1 MNRSMILIGVLLVAL
16 VIAMIYQQQKGVERP
31 WTQCKESMI
40 AQMLTGECAPS
51 QFSTPS
57 HTRPTARRAP
67 NGHTPDQHPPD
78 RRLRRRPAGG
88 YVERR
93 YHLALKLSKIP
104 PWGGNP
110 WIWARCHRA

>member
-51 QFSTPS
+51 QFSTP
-57 HTRPTARRAP
+57 HIRGPLQDAP
-67 NGHTPDQHPPD
+67 RTDTPQTNISQT
-78 RRLRRRPAGG
+78 GG
-88 YVERR
+88 YEGDR
-93 YHLALKLSKIP
+93 LEDM
-104 PWGGNP
+104 
-110 WIWARCHRA
+110 

>member
-51 QFSTPS
+51 QFSTP
-57 HTRPTARRAP
+57 HIRGPLQDAP
-67 NGHTPDQHPPD
+67 RTDTSQTDVPQTDIPQT
-78 RRLRRRPAGG
+78 GG
-88 YVERR
+88 YEGDQ
-93 YHLALKLSKIP
+93 LEDM
-104 PWGGNP
+104 
-110 WIWARCHRA
+110 